1 MTKSETCLR
10 VCSKILKPNNIIKP
24 KRRTNLSISLQEV
37 LKVESKFLPISSNK
51 YGGVAQEDLE
61 ELCVLGRGNY
71 GVVYKVRHRS
81 TSEIYALKVIQED
94 IMMKSVTSN
103 SNPSQE
109 IEILTG
115 SDSPFL
121 TKCYGVFDRKVGE
134 KAIIMEYME
143 AGTVES
149 LLKNHGPFPEYVLG
163 HIAYQVL
170 NGLSYLHARHIAHL
184 DIKPA
189 NLLVNKDMKVKI
201 SDFGIS
207 KIVDKNADGDFLG
220 SQGTY
225 AYMSPERSDS
235 GTFGLGFPFAGDV
248 WSLGVSLLELC
259 VGHFPFFSADQ
270 KPNTVEIVMKVCYGE
285 LDEFLPEEAS
295 EEFLSF
301 LRCCL
306 EKDPCKRWSSSQ
318 LLTHPFICMDKD
330 PIPCNLLD
338 SLI

>member
-1 MTKSETCLR
+1 MTKSETCLQ
-10 VCSKILKPNNIIKP
+10 VCSLSSKILKPKDITKP
-24 KRRTNLSISLQEV
+24 KRRINLRISVQEV
-37 LKVESKFLPISSNK
+37 LKVKSKFLPISSNNN
-51 YGGVAQEDLE
+51 GGMAREDFE

-71 GVVYKVRHRS
+71 GVVYKVRHRL

-94 IMMKSVTSN
+94 ISTA
-103 SNPSQE
+103 SNPNLSQE

-121 TKCYGVFDRKVGE
+121 TKCYGVFDAKVGE
-134 KAIIMEYME
+134 KAILLEYME
-143 AGTVES
+143 AGTVET
-149 LLKNHGPFPEYVLG
+149 LLRNHGPFPEYILG

-170 NGLSYLHARHIAHL
+170 NGLNYLHARNIAHL

-189 NLLVNKDMKVKI
+189 NLLVNKDLKVKI

-207 KIVDKNADGDFLG
+207 KIVSKNADCEYLG

-225 AYMSPERSDS
+225 AYMSPERLDS
-235 GTFGLGFPFAGDV
+235 EAFGLGFPFAGDV

-259 VGHFPFFSADQ
+259 IGHFPFFPANQ
-270 KPNTVEIVMKVCYGE
+270 KPNLVEIVMKICYGE
-285 LDEFLPEEAS
+285 LDDFLPEAAS

-306 EKDPCKRWSSSQ
+306 EKHPSKRWSSSQ
-318 LLTHPFICMDKD
+318 LLTHPFICMDRD
-330 PIPCNLLD
+330 PIPSSLLD
-338 SLI
+338 